1 MSDLLSALSP
11 PLNFTVL
18 WTLPPDGRWGSSSV
32 GDGTAIGNGTGMSG
46 IVGELNSKE
55 ADLSTGGL
63 YMTSERQVKEEGT
76 AILFICHLV
85 AGKNY
90 VLCLAVIT
98 NLLIAAASASTAL
111 VTVFL
116 CGCC

>member
-1 MSDLLSALSP
+1 MFADSVGKLSSCTGVMSDLLSALSS

-18 WTLPPDGRWGSSSV
+18 WTLPPDGLWGSSI
-32 GDGTAIGNGTGMSG
+32 DNRTAIGNGTGMSG

-76 AILFICHLV
+76 AILFICHFV
-85 AGKNY
+85 AEKKLFY
-90 VLCLAVIT
+90 VENCVVWL
-98 NLLIAAASASTAL
+98 
-111 VTVFL
+111 
-116 CGCC
+116 